1 MYDLTPETTEQAVRI
16 IESWASVQWKVL
28 GHHFTREDMIQEG
41 YIVLDRVVT
50 RYAKS
55 RTENHLL
62 STLATSLQNRSN
74 DLSRRPDRD
83 ATETDLGGDEGLQF
97 MEPDVEDRHDGDYPD
112 WLVALLDFVQGATP
126 RQLQAIQ
133 GPGGDE
139 YLASKCNLPSGMPLR
154 RMVTEALG
162 AA

>member
-97 MEPDVEDRHDGDYPD
+97 MEPAVEDSHDKDYPD
-112 WLVALLDFVQGATP
+112 WLVPLLDFVQSATP
-126 RQLQAIQ
+126 RQMQAIQ

-139 YLASKCNLPSGMPLR
+139 YLANKCNLPSGLPLR

-162 AA
+162 VA